1 MITFDTKRMKMVA
14 EKLSVVNG
22 KIEENKDNTNVPLW
36 ELKPNTGKCFNF
48 YDKNNPTKLIC
59 HIGFRHDRKP
69 MEISYG
75 TEPLYQKQGYMQ
87 EALAAFIQ
95 WYFKNT
101 SYSELHALISNMSN
115 IKINGKQTCT
125 DDRDTSKHILE
136 SNGFIESE
144 LCSNAIWYTL
154 KKA

>member
-22 KIEENKDNTNVPLW
+22 KIEENEDNTDVPLW

-48 YDKNNPTKLIC
+48 YDKNNPTRLIC

-101 SYSELHALISNMSN
+101 SYSEIHALISNN
-115 IKINGKQTCT
+115 
-125 DDRDTSKHILE
+125 DASKHILE
-136 SNGFIESE
+136 SNGFVENGV
-144 LCSNAIWYTL
+144 CSTSNTATWYVL